1 MSRPR
6 AGNFVYYVNDGK
18 TNKTASENTLSE
30 DKLQKILETLSKY
43 AMREKTPEFQELE
56 AILQNSLNQNENQ
69 DYETQ
74 NVSEEHIEESGTNLT
89 KLLKEKGYLR
99 EDKKWLT
106 NKGFF
111 EIGGKILRDI
121 MKDLNSAEIGLHETK
136 LTGSGNILIDTTKK
150 FEPGNDIK
158 FLSVP
163 QTLLNTVMRISR
175 TNKKIDFP
183 IEMELDDLEEFESL
197 EDVRASL
204 VYCID
209 LSSTMKYFLG
219 NNGKSRIEAAKK
231 ALWGLYALHKK
242 LFPNDSISIVGFGS
256 MASIINPYDIPFLK
270 TFDANDNFLHYTNYQ
285 AAFRLAKKILQKSSA
300 QNKRIVMITD
310 GQPSACFIDNINQK
324 NDIISEKPYSSFYTP
339 DKNVISK
346 VKEDRNMKSEIYDES
361 VVYLCYRYKKVD
373 PKIHERTLIEAKKCK
388 REGIDIDT
396 IVVSEE
402 EELLKYAIDMEKE
415 LKGKTYH
422 INQENME
429 QVLVHDY
436 LTNIRKVLSSKRD
449 W

>member
-1 MSRPR
+1 MSKPR
-6 AGNFVYYVNDGK
+6 SNNFVYYVNDGK
-18 TNKTASENTLSE
+18 TTTATSENLLPE
-30 DKLQKILETLSKY
+30 DKLQKILRTLSKY
-43 AMREKTPEFQELE
+43 AMKEKTPDFQELE
-56 AILQNSLNQNENQ
+56 SLLQNALNHNENQ
-69 DYETQ
+69 EHETQ
-74 NVSEEHIEESGTNLT
+74 NVSEYQVEGLETNLT

-99 EDKKWLT
+99 DEKKWLT

-111 EIGGKILRDI
+111 EIGGRILRDI
-121 MKDLNSAEIGLHETK
+121 MKDLNSSDIGLHETT
-136 LTGSGNILIDTTKK
+136 LIGSGNILIDTTKK
-150 FEPGNDIK
+150 FEAGNDIK

-163 QTLLNTVMRISR
+163 QTLLNSIKRILR

-197 EDVRASL
+197 EDVRTSL

-209 LSSTMKYFLG
+209 LSSTMKYVLG

-231 ALWGLYALHKK
+231 ALWGLYTLHKK

-285 AAFRLAKKILQKSSA
+285 AAFRTAKKILQKSSA

-310 GQPSACFIDNINQK
+310 GQPSACFIDNTNQK
-324 NDIISEKPYSSFYTP
+324 NDIISEKPYSNFYTP

-346 VKEDRNMKSEIYDES
+346 VKEDRDMKLDIHDEDM
-361 VVYLCYRYKKVD
+361 VYLCYRYKKVD
-373 PKIHERTLIEAKKCK
+373 PKINERTLIEAKKCK

-396 IVVSEE
+396 IVISEE
-402 EELLKYAIDMEKE
+402 EELLKYVIDLEKE

-429 QVLVHDY
+429 QVLIHDY
-436 LTNIRKVLSSKRD
+436 LTNIRKVLSSKHT